1 MNLTITKVSS
11 VTDMLTVV
19 PMAKYIFSEI
29 DKLLRLYLTIPV
41 TTCTTERFL
50 SLRSMK
56 NYLQSTMSEERFN
69 NVMLLHVHE
78 DTDALDIQ
86 EIASLFV
93 SANTRR
99 MEMFWHE
106 LPVCAYIIVYHTI

>member
-41 TTCTTERFL
+41 ATCTAERRFL

-56 NYLQSTMSEERFN
+56 NYLQSTMSEERLN
-69 NVMLLHVHE
+69 NVMLLHVHKRK
-78 DTDALDIQ
+78 Q
-86 EIASLFV
+86 
-93 SANTRR
+93 
-99 MEMFWHE
+99 MH
-106 LPVCAYIIVYHTI
+106 